1 MNLGIIFGSR
11 SAEHDVSII
20 TGLQVLENADREKY
34 NAFPIYISREGGWFV
49 GEPLRDIKTYKSF
62 DPNLKGLTRVILPP
76 VPGLKGLYTLN
87 SGGLFSKSSKVQD
100 LECAILALH
109 GMHGEDGCVQGLLE
123 LADIPY
129 SSSGL
134 VGSSVGMDKI
144 MMKSVFKSMGLP
156 VLDSIFFYRSQ
167 WRKTPDNILAKAE
180 ELGYPLYIKPANL
193 GSSIG
198 IGRAENA
205 QSLRKA
211 IEVAAEFDRRILVE
225 KGLEK
230 PVEVNCACMG
240 FDGECTVSLCEQPVS
255 WEDYLTFED
264 KYTRNAGKG
273 MKSLAR
279 RIPAPISDEMTSL
292 IQTYT
297 TEIFRTL
304 ECKGIV
310 RIDYLIDTAQN
321 KPYVCEINTI
331 PGSMAYY
338 LFEPLGISFRQLVDR
353 LVEYANKALAQK
365 HSSTFAYD
373 SQILNKAQ
381 KSQKTLNK

>member
-62 DPNLKGLTRVILPP
+62 DPNMKGLTRVTLPP
-76 VPGLKGLYTLN
+76 VPGLNGLYTLN
-87 SGGLFSKSSKVQD
+87 SGGLFSKSSKVHD
-100 LECAILALH
+100 LDCTILALH

-134 VGSSVGMDKI
+134 VGSSVGM
-144 MMKSVFKSMGLP
+144 
-156 VLDSIFFYRSQ
+156 
-167 WRKTPDNILAKAE
+167 
-180 ELGYPLYIKPANL
+180 
-193 GSSIG
+193 
-198 IGRAENA
+198 
-205 QSLRKA
+205 
-211 IEVAAEFDRRILVE
+211 VAAEFDRRILIE

-273 MKSLAR
+273 MKSLSR
-279 RIPAPISDEMTSL
+279 RIPAPIGDEMTRR
-292 IQTYT
+292 IQAFTA
-297 TEIFRTL
+297 EIFRTL

-310 RIDYLIDTAQN
+310 RIDYLIDASEN

-331 PGSMAYY
+331 PGSMAFY

-381 KSQKTLNK
+381 KGKKTLNK